1 MKTLSNE
8 IYLSFLDS
16 LKQKAKQSN
25 LQEYFPNKVSN
36 LFQYRI
42 QDQGP
47 EIISE
52 TTSQTPPPVSSPEES
67 TPSPPPAEN
76 EQGDLFKFA
85 DGIRE
90 LKFEDKGEGS

>member
-1 MKTLSNE
+1 MSNE

-16 LKQKAKQSN
+16 LKQKAKLSN
-25 LQEYFPNKVSN
+25 LKEYFPEKINN
-36 LFQYRI
+36 LFQYQV

-52 TTSQTPPPVSSPEES
+52 STSQSPPPVSSPENV
-67 TPSPPPAEN
+67 TPSHTQVET

-90 LKFEDKGEGS
+90 LKFEDKGEKN